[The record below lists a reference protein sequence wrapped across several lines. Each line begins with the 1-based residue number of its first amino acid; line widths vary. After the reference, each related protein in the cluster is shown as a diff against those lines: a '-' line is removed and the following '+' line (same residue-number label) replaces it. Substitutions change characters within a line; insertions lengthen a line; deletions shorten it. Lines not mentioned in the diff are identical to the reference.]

1 MHITIYERNK
11 VMREFVINKN
21 DSGQRLDKFL
31 TKAVKNLPQS
41 LLYKY
46 IRLKRIKLNGKR
58 CAISDRLNEG
68 DTLQLYIN
76 DEFFEQDA
84 SKPDFLKAPPVL
96 DIVYEDENILLCDKK
111 CGLVVHEDESG
122 QADTLINRV
131 LHYLYDKHEYD
142 PGAEHSFV
150 PALCNRIDRNTSGI
164 VICAKNAESLR
175 ILNQKVKDR
184 EIDKRYLCVTVGVPP
199 KQSDTLTA
207 YHERDEKTKTVRIT
221 DTRTPHNKTMITQYN
236 VLRISPDKRLALLE
250 VRLITGRTHQIRA
263 HFAHIGCPLL
273 GDGKYGIN
281 TINREYNVKTQALC
295 AYRLGFDFTTDAG
308 CLSYLNG
315 QIFKTDNVWF
325 AQKLFGVS
333 PQTVSS
339 SKNPR

>member
-1 MHITIYERNK
+1 
-11 VMREFVINKN
+11 MREFVIGKN

-58 CAISDRLNEG
+58 CAISDRLKEG
-68 DTLQLYIN
+68 DLLQLYIN
-76 DEFFEQDA
+76 DEFFEDDT
-84 SKPDFLKAPPVL
+84 SKPEFLKAPGTL

-122 QADTLINRV
+122 AADTLINRI
-131 LHYLYDKHEYD
+131 LHYLYDKGEYD
-142 PGAEHSFV
+142 PKAELSFT

-184 EIDKRYLCVTVGVPP
+184 ELDKRYLCVTVGVPP
-199 KQSDTLTA
+199 KKEDTLTA
-207 YHERDEKTKTVRIT
+207 YHERNEKTKVVRIT
-221 DTRTPHNKTMITQYN
+221 DAKTPHNKTMITQYK
-236 VLRISPDKRLALLE
+236 VLKTSADKKLALLE
-250 VRLITGRTHQIRA
+250 VKLVTGRTHQIRA
-263 HFAHIGCPLL
+263 HLAHIGNPLL

-281 TINREYNVKTQALC
+281 AVNREYNVNTQALC
-295 AYRLGFDFTTDAG
+295 AYKLSFEFTTDAG
-308 CLSYLNG
+308 ILSYLDK
-315 QIFKTDNVWF
+315 KTFEVKNVWF
-325 AQKLFGVS
+325 ADKLFD
-333 PQTVSS
+333 
-339 SKNPR
+339 R